1 METKL
6 IVIAWLFF
14 FHAAFGQDNVSEW
27 MKELEQASKVLKKEN
42 QLISYDK
49 LIFKNGTD
57 QSPSSSENGVVM
69 NGVNGAYKLKESGNT
84 IVQQQGVK
92 IQVDSTNATI
102 VVYKAD
108 PLNPTFSMDGFLEEY
123 KNGNVLVTKQT
134 TALGFRYELQ
144 FNGHQS
150 IDKVTFLVNKK
161 GTLVQNEIWYKP
173 DNYYQDNLEDETV
186 ETPVLRIQINTV
198 KPTVFSAATFA
209 FSTYFEN
216 IDLLA
221 LTPAFANYEVMDL
234 RIPTK

>member
-14 FHAAFGQDNVSEW
+14 FHAAFGQENVSEW
-27 MKELEQASKVLKKEN
+27 MKELEQASKILKKEN

-49 LIFKNGTD
+49 LIFKNATD

-108 PLNPTFSMDGFLEEY
+108 PLNPTFSMDGFLEEF

-186 ETPVLRIQINTV
+186 ETPVLRIRINTV